1 MDNIRQVIEQ
11 KRCVGCG
18 ACRNICPTGAISLEL
33 NKEGFYQPNL
43 STEKCIQCSLCDK
56 VCPVGN
62 VQYINSQTPECYAL
76 MAADDIRARSS
87 SGGAFELLADIVF
100 EQGGYV
106 CGVAYRDGCTRTE
119 HIIIESK
126 DDLYKLQG
134 SKYLQSDTNDVYAR
148 IKALLQKG
156 KRVLFSGCPCQVAGL
171 YGYLGELKNTENLLT
186 VDLICH
192 GIPSLKAFDHYV
204 RDIHGGK
211 EISRLGFKDKEYGW
225 HASMTI
231 DFQEGDRFNQSCE
244 TDYFFK
250 SYLNGLNKNAPC
262 GNCIFAR
269 IPRQGDITIGDYW
282 GINNYNPAYND
293 GKGTSVVLLNNEKA
307 LALKQLLKK
316 AAKLFEKTPLE
327 GAVKGNSNLVS
338 SPSVKISRSQFFKN
352 LDDRHYPE
360 LVNWAFAADR
370 FDVGIVGIPIFPNF
384 GGALTYYGLYRALRD
399 MGYTVA
405 LFSRPRSTGKPP
417 IPPEKV
423 YAINPY
429 EPKALHLDYKDKQAM
444 ATACDWCDA
453 FVVGSDQL
461 FNADL
466 YRTFGEIVTLDWV
479 SDNHRKVA
487 YAASFGHSYFWG
499 PEKQRAQMAHYMK
512 KFDAFSVREE
522 EGVALAKHTFGIDAT
537 WVLDPVFLCDKKHYI
552 SLAEQS
558 RKKDKTPHIFA
569 YILDP
574 DAKKNTILR
583 HCAQKLKLPV
593 EQYSEMLYDP
603 TPKQIEEE
611 KKRFVFDLQQG
622 NINDRLYSLIHSDF
636 VIADSFH
643 GICFAIIFNI
653 PFIAILNRKRGASRF
668 YTILSKLG
676 LLDRL
681 VTSFDEV
688 KDSPALLQKIDFS
701 GANILL
707 QKEKEQCLSW
717 LRNAVSPKEECKKA
731 FSTEDILKEK
741 LEQVNRSL
749 LQKDIRMNALING
762 RGFFLISDLAQYFS
776 KIEQYQDELVVA
788 ISVKDT
794 PGYSFNESHASAFR
808 RLGLQQS
815 LVGKHWHS
823 YVAVLDGKS
832 IVSEVLSKKDERVA
846 YVGSIGGKA
855 YKVVSISFNRG
866 NVSAVFI
873 DGVDFSENRRGL
885 NIVLYDKRLGAV
897 IDTVNFDTH
906 DPKIP
911 CYRFG
916 MRSAVNIIN
925 NIEKGKEVA
934 AAAAPAVP
942 VAPSK
947 PLPAALPG
955 KQNEL
960 LEGSESLLH
969 GSYYAAGFGGSFV
982 DYFID
987 RGIKRIA
994 VYGTDLLIGL
1004 LYEQA
1009 YAKGI
1014 EVVGLYSD
1022 CDRDASIR
1030 FPKVGKIHL
1039 KDIRSVDLSAIH
1051 VPIVVAAAGYPL
1063 ELAKYK
1069 RNGGEVYKI
1078 GELNYYSIVKNSL
1091 FDPVLKYASDVPDLK
1106 LCVLN
1111 MTRAYEVK
1119 NPSELEKS
1127 IILGKRNAAQIF
1139 QAIYYERGF
1148 DKEYVD
1154 NIIKTMN
1161 IVHRGGVDFIADET
1175 SLYRKCSNGYRT
1187 TTKVPSAFLN
1197 TVYVFGNSVAFGVGT
1212 DDEHTIESTLQ
1223 SCLNEYYKQNSPY
1236 AVLNC
1241 ANGGGVNTQAQ
1252 WKSFKFHAP
1261 SSGDIVV
1268 LCMGFGDL
1276 LQNVYQDKFLW
1287 VDTAQLFARPHDLGE
1302 IYYDNDHMNCFGYEA
1317 CGKELAR
1324 RLIESG
1330 LPGRE
1335 ILQKYS
1341 SKNQE
1346 KPKID
1351 LEGDLTPAE
1360 EEELNKYLSEIQQYR
1375 RDTNGRIGSIVMNC
1389 NPFTLGHRYLIETS
1403 AAKCDVLYIFV
1414 VEEDRSMFPF
1424 KDRIELV
1431 RKGTADLKNV
1441 VVLPS
1446 GKFII
1451 SQTTFQAY
1459 FTKEEKS
1466 DVVIDASND
1475 INIFASKIAPS
1486 LDITV
1491 RFAGEEPLD
1500 NVTNQYNATMM
1511 RLLPRAGIDFEV
1523 IKRREEGGA
1532 PISASRVRA
1541 LLKEKNFDEIA
1552 RITPPTTYEY
1562 LLNRFKDSK
1571 NVLVLGGTRFMGIRL
1586 VEKLIEKNHFVTI
1599 ATRGIHLD
1607 PFGKHV
1613 TRVKIDRLK
1622 EDTMRTAFE
1631 GKYYDIVFDTTA
1643 YCSNAVKYALT
1654 HIKCGRYIQV
1664 SSVAIYGTKEV
1675 LKREEQFDPNT
1686 AKFELCDS
1694 MENYGIGK
1702 RYAECTACQ
1711 LFPNISKAIVRVPF
1725 VVEEENLD
1733 NKELNLRLFFY
1744 ARHIVKDIPMM
1755 LDNLDLTCSFIRTT
1769 EEADFLIQLACSNY
1783 SGVVNL
1789 SSQGT
1794 VTIGEIVNYLE
1805 NKSGHKVISDQN
1817 GDVHPFN
1824 KQHFKVGVAFDLM
1837 KAKSIGYNPPLLKDW
1852 LWPLLDSYIKM
1863 LEGK

>member
-1 MDNIRQVIEQ
+1 M
-11 KRCVGCG
+11 
-18 ACRNICPTGAISLEL
+18 
-33 NKEGFYQPNL
+33 
-43 STEKCIQCSLCDK
+43 
-56 VCPVGN
+56 
-62 VQYINSQTPECYAL
+62 
-76 MAADDIRARSS
+76 
-87 SGGAFELLADIVF
+87 
-100 EQGGYV
+100 
-106 CGVAYRDGCTRTE
+106 
-119 HIIIESK
+119 
-126 DDLYKLQG
+126 
-134 SKYLQSDTNDVYAR
+134 
-148 IKALLQKG
+148 
-156 KRVLFSGCPCQVAGL
+156 
-171 YGYLGELKNTENLLT
+171 
-186 VDLICH
+186 
-192 GIPSLKAFDHYV
+192 
-204 RDIHGGK
+204 
-211 EISRLGFKDKEYGW
+211 
-225 HASMTI
+225 
-231 DFQEGDRFNQSCE
+231 
-244 TDYFFK
+244 
-250 SYLNGLNKNAPC
+250 
-262 GNCIFAR
+262 
-269 IPRQGDITIGDYW
+269 
-282 GINNYNPAYND
+282 
-293 GKGTSVVLLNNEKA
+293 
-307 LALKQLLKK
+307 
-316 AAKLFEKTPLE
+316 
-327 GAVKGNSNLVS
+327 
-338 SPSVKISRSQFFKN
+338 
-352 LDDRHYPE
+352 
-360 LVNWAFAADR
+360 
-370 FDVGIVGIPIFPNF
+370 
-384 GGALTYYGLYRALRD
+384 
-399 MGYTVA
+399 
-405 LFSRPRSTGKPP
+405 
-417 IPPEKV
+417 
-423 YAINPY
+423 
-429 EPKALHLDYKDKQAM
+429 
-444 ATACDWCDA
+444 
-453 FVVGSDQL
+453 
-461 FNADL
+461 
-466 YRTFGEIVTLDWV
+466 
-479 SDNHRKVA
+479 
-487 YAASFGHSYFWG
+487 
-499 PEKQRAQMAHYMK
+499 
-512 KFDAFSVREE
+512 
-522 EGVALAKHTFGIDAT
+522 
-537 WVLDPVFLCDKKHYI
+537 
-552 SLAEQS
+552 
-558 RKKDKTPHIFA
+558 
-569 YILDP
+569 
-574 DAKKNTILR
+574 
-583 HCAQKLKLPV
+583 
-593 EQYSEMLYDP
+593 
-603 TPKQIEEE
+603 
-611 KKRFVFDLQQG
+611 
-622 NINDRLYSLIHSDF
+622 
-636 VIADSFH
+636 
-643 GICFAIIFNI
+643 
-653 PFIAILNRKRGASRF
+653 
-668 YTILSKLG
+668 
-676 LLDRL
+676 
-681 VTSFDEV
+681 
-688 KDSPALLQKIDFS
+688 DFS

-815 LVGKHWHS
+815 LVGKHWYS

-916 MRSAVNIIN
+916 TRSAVNIIN

-960 LEGSESLLH
+960 LEGSEILLH

-1091 FDPVLKYASDVPDLK
+1091 FDPVLKYASGVPDLK

-1127 IILGKRNAAQIF
+1127 IIFGKRNAAQIF
-1139 QAIYYERGF
+1139 QAIYYGRGF

-1154 NIIKTMN
+1154 NVIKIMN
-1161 IVHRGGVDFIADET
+1161 VVHRGGVDFIADET

-1187 TTKVPSAFLN
+1187 TTKVPSAFFN

-1223 SCLNEYYKQNSPY
+1223 SCLNEYYKHNSPY

-1276 LQNVYQDKFLW
+1276 LQKVYQDKFLW

-1317 CGKELAR
+1317 
-1324 RLIESG
+1324 
-1330 LPGRE
+1330 
-1335 ILQKYS
+1335 
-1341 SKNQE
+1341 
-1346 KPKID
+1346 
-1351 LEGDLTPAE
+1351 
-1360 EEELNKYLSEIQQYR
+1360 
-1375 RDTNGRIGSIVMNC
+1375 
-1389 NPFTLGHRYLIETS
+1389 YLIETS

-1599 ATRGIHLD
+1599 ATRGIHPD

-1805 NKSGHKVISDQN
+1805 NKSGHKVIFDQN